1 MLSINS
7 RGPDVMN
14 FSDLQVF
21 FKVKDMP
28 RNIHV
33 ILITVVGINLKKN
46 KATLDSLNLIHLLS
60 SMNFSKTYIQNP
72 VQFFQR
78 CKKIVIK
85 AETPV

>member
-1 MLSINS
+1 MWKVTRTENQWFKLFSAFTVLHKLIINTVLSINS

-33 ILITVVGINLKKN
+33 ILITVVGINLKK
-46 KATLDSLNLIHLLS
+46 K
-60 SMNFSKTYIQNP
+60 
-72 VQFFQR
+72 
-78 CKKIVIK
+78 
-85 AETPV
+85 

>member
-1 MLSINS
+1 
-7 RGPDVMN
+7 MN

-21 FKVKDMP
+21 LKVKDMP

-33 ILITVVGINLKKN
+33 ILISWLFKKN

>member
-1 MLSINS
+1 MWKVTRTENQWFKLFSAFTVLHNFLNTVLSINS

-33 ILITVVGINLKKN
+33 ILISWYKFL
-46 KATLDSLNLIHLLS
+46 
-60 SMNFSKTYIQNP
+60 
-72 VQFFQR
+72 
-78 CKKIVIK
+78 
-85 AETPV
+85 

>member
-33 ILITVVGINLKKN
+33 ILISWYKFKKKN

>member
-1 MLSINS
+1 MWKVTRTENQWFKLFSAFTVLHKLIINTVLSINS

-33 ILITVVGINLKKN
+33 ILISCYKFL
-46 KATLDSLNLIHLLS
+46 
-60 SMNFSKTYIQNP
+60 
-72 VQFFQR
+72 
-78 CKKIVIK
+78 
-85 AETPV
+85 